1 MSEIDLDKPT
11 PKLVK
16 VEQEHR
22 DAAALLMMDLGGYD
36 ERLDKKLRNGLWDDH
51 AAIQALASRPVRI
64 VKSKQPDDL
73 MAVIKFHF
81 IFLIWISVCILC
93 LLTGHT
99 DAALIFG
106 FLAIFSTS
114 VDKS

>member
-1 MSEIDLDKPT
+1 MGMSEIDLDKPT
-11 PKLVK
+11 RKSVK

-51 AAIQALASRPVRI
+51 AAIQALAEQRPVRI
-64 VKSKQPDDL
+64 VKSKRPDDL
-73 MAVIKFHF
+73 MAIVKLHF
-81 IFLIWISVCILC
+81 VFLCWLSACIIC

-99 DAALIFG
+99 DAALVFG
-106 FLAIFSTS
+106 FLAMFTIST
-114 VDKS
+114 